1 MKELLLKIAG
11 VKTEEAFYKKY
22 PTQEAFF
29 KAHPEAKQII
39 AQFQKEQEKNTTEN
53 PQEQMM
59 GGEEESIEEM
69 AMGGMIKRK
78 DGSYSKRGLWD
89 NIRANKGSGKKPT
102 KQMLEQAKK
111 IQAEEMMYG
120 GMVDSYLNGGGI
132 NNPGFKALP
141 KEVQD
146 NIIANMAMGGYVD
159 HYFGGGPLNTKDFE
173 ARRRASIKF
182 ANNNISNSSKDFY
195 NNYWNNYNYLNN
207 SSNNPFIGMQKKV
220 NLPEVVVTGKRLDK
234 NKYGFNPNDYKGET
248 IKEIE
253 DKLNDYERAGAVS
266 SSYLKD
272 ARKYYN
278 LSTQKNSSGSDP
290 KIRNTNRNANEIDNK
305 KAYQTFLNLL
315 GGTDYENSFLKSD
328 GIIGKRTKYVADKL
342 GISYDD
348 FKTMKDAD
356 KKSLLERTKINPIE
370 VQKINEKSAFPI
382 NVIENSYNPNINNS
396 KIPVTEEIVD
406 MAMGGYIDEYAD
418 GGGIPQRY
426 KNMGFTRV
434 GQKKQG
440 DGKHKWKVLAKKGDQ
455 YKVVQGGW
463 RGMQDF
469 KQHKSEKRRDRF
481 WDRMGGRDSAKANDP
496 FSPLYW
502 HKRFG
507 TWADG
512 GILPEVEQLILAGQ
526 DTYEM
531 GGMVEYPTKYFLGGL
546 LDGNGPRVFP
556 MGDQQEFKFMKST
569 YPEGGMI
576 GGPMMGNEDDM
587 FEYAMG
593 GGINIDPSHKGM
605 FTAWAKKHG
614 MSVQEA
620 ANHVMANK
628 DKYDAHTVK
637 MANFAKNAAGWKKAM
652 GGRIYEEG
660 GMLNSMTQGI
670 PVQTETFQGQPEQ
683 VALPDGTIKSV
694 DAKTSHENMSDNTV
708 TDFLPGGSH
717 IQSARNKL
725 SPDQYAQLMQMFK
738 PETADQDIKKLAQV
752 YQNKYGKKNGK
763 KLSPADISEYAKN
776 KYQTKS
782 TPNSFDTDKLKEGNK
797 KAYLDLSM
805 QMNDL
810 IKSGKELAEG
820 AMAQEQMM
828 AWGGMIPKYNGGTG
842 KEGVQKPKERKIV
855 SLKEK
860 EKELSDFY
868 DVLNF
873 NPSGVVDYPFQK
885 TVDASKNLFGIDY
898 NTFNERMKQYEN
910 IIPGLASKY
919 FKKDDKGNYLPPSK
933 ENTIGFQQ
941 DFDKYVDNMVSKLG
955 GKYTPEQIN
964 TLKSNLKFNDA
975 IDPSAKRY
983 DSKMG
988 QFTSSRSGFQFP
1000 LFSKETTD
1008 RLNKEGISFLSQ
1020 AVGKGLLSP
1029 EEEQVA
1035 REEMNKYQDYKLLP
1049 LAEQAAAVTTTE
1061 TPAQKAEKQ
1070 QLEQINRI
1078 NPAAR
1083 IPMQNRFNYG
1093 LLEGQLGRGLG
1104 ANEAMLNAGLAQS
1117 PLYIMETPD
1126 TYIRS
1131 RKNEIPVGNI
1141 LYNIEKAQRNAANAL
1156 AAETGD
1162 WSTLAGNIANA
1173 GANAYNQIGDTLSA
1187 LNEKNVNL
1195 YNETQG
1201 LQQDLLANNMGV
1213 RNQNLTNMQNM
1224 LNFKRNLFGQKAV
1237 KDAELYSEYAKN
1249 MGESSQKEQN
1259 QKLEMLNIMAAKP
1272 DMFKGEQGQMFVNQI
1287 LGNTNSFNNSFAG
1300 SLLDGIMGYN
1310 RYNR

>member
-22 PTQEAFF
+22 PTQSAFF
-29 KAHPEAKQII
+29 KAHPEAKEII
-39 AQFQKEQEKNTTEN
+39 AQYQQQEMAANAPEN
-53 PQEQMM
+53 SQEQMM
-59 GGEEESIEEM
+59 GSEEEMVEQM
-69 AMGGMIKRK
+69 AKGGMIKRK

-102 KQMLEQAKK
+102 KQMLEDAKK

-120 GMVDSYLNGGGI
+120 GMLDNYANGGGI
-132 NNPGFKALP
+132 DNPGFMALP
-141 KEVQD
+141 KAVQE
-146 NIIANMAMGGYVD
+146 NIIANMEMGGD
-159 HYFGGGPLNTKDFE
+159 
-173 ARRRASIKF
+173 
-182 ANNNISNSSKDFY
+182 
-195 NNYWNNYNYLNN
+195 
-207 SSNNPFIGMQKKV
+207 
-220 NLPEVVVTGKRLDK
+220 
-234 NKYGFNPNDYKGET
+234 
-248 IKEIE
+248 IE
-253 DKLNDYERAGAVS
+253 
-266 SSYLKD
+266 
-272 ARKYYN
+272 
-278 LSTQKNSSGSDP
+278 
-290 KIRNTNRNANEIDNK
+290 
-305 KAYQTFLNLL
+305 
-315 GGTDYENSFLKSD
+315 
-328 GIIGKRTKYVADKL
+328 
-342 GISYDD
+342 
-348 FKTMKDAD
+348 
-356 KKSLLERTKINPIE
+356 
-370 VQKINEKSAFPI
+370 
-382 NVIENSYNPNINNS
+382 
-396 KIPVTEEIVD
+396 
-406 MAMGGYIDEYAD
+406 EYAD

-469 KQHKSEKRRDRF
+469 KQHKSEKRRDNF
-481 WDRMGGRDSAKANDP
+481 WSRMGGKNSAKAQDP

-512 GILPEVEQLILAGQ
+512 GILPDMQQLMMAGQ
-526 DTYEM
+526 DAYQM
-531 GGMVEYPTKYFLGGL
+531 GGYVEYPTKYFLGGL
-546 LDGNGPRVFP
+546 LGGSVPQGAP
-556 MGDQQEFKFMKST
+556 QEYEEDFNYMKNYPGGGMVESDMMDYQADYT
-569 YPEGGMI
+569 YPTMYPGGGMI
-576 GGPMMGNEDDM
+576 AGPMMGYEDDM

-593 GGINIDPSHKGM
+593 GGININPANEGKFTEWANKRGM
-605 FTAWAKKHG
+605 TVK
-614 MSVQEA
+614 EA
-620 ANHVMANK
+620 ANKVMANRE
-628 DKYDAHTVK
+628 KYTADVVR

-660 GMLNSMTQGI
+660 GMLNSMTEGI
-670 PVQTETFQGQPEQ
+670 PVQTETFEGQAEQ

-694 DAKTSHENMSDNTV
+694 EATTAHENMSDDTV
-708 TDFLPGGSH
+708 TDVLPGGSH

-725 SPDQYAQLMQMFK
+725 TPDQYVQLMQMFK

-752 YQNKYGKKNGK
+752 YQNKYGKKGNK

-820 AMAQEQMM
+820 AMLEEQMM
-828 AWGGMIPKYNGGTG
+828 AWGGMIPKYALGTP
-842 KEGVQKPKERKIV
+842 KKGVQKTEERKIV
-855 SLKEK
+855 SLQDKA
-860 EKELSDFY
+860 KELESFNN
-868 DVLNF
+868 VLNK
-873 NPSGVVDYPFQK
+873 NPYGVVDYTFQK
-885 TVDASKNLFGIDY
+885 TQDASKNLFGIDY
-898 NTFNERMKQYEN
+898 NTFNDRMKQYEN

-933 ENTIGFQQ
+933 ENTVAFQR
-941 DFDKYVDNMVSKLG
+941 DFDAYVDNMTSKLKG
-955 GKYTPEQIN
+955 TYSDEQIN

-1000 LFSKETTD
+1000 LFSKETTEK
-1008 RLNKEGISFLSQ
+1008 LNKAGVNFLSQ
-1020 AVGKGLLSP
+1020 AVNSNLLSDA
-1029 EEEQVA
+1029 EKKVA
-1035 REEMNKYQDYKLLP
+1035 IEEMNKYQDYKLLP
-1049 LAEQAAAVTTTE
+1049 LQEQAAAVTTTE
-1061 TPAQKAEKQ
+1061 TPAQKAERQ
-1070 QLEQINRI
+1070 VLADTNYI

-1083 IPMQNRFNYG
+1083 VPMQNRFNFG

-1104 ANEAMLNAGLAQS
+1104 ANQAILEAGLAQN
-1117 PLYIMETPD
+1117 PLYVMETPD

-1131 RKNEIPVGNI
+1131 RKNEVPIGNI
-1141 LYNIEKAQRNAANAL
+1141 LYNIERAQRNTANAL
-1156 AAETGD
+1156 ANQTGD

-1187 LNEKNVNL
+1187 LNEKNINL

-1201 LQQDLLANNMGV
+1201 LQQDLLGSNMGV
-1213 RNQNLTNMQNM
+1213 RNMNLTNMQNM

-1237 KDAELYSEYAKN
+1237 KDAELYSEYAKD
-1249 MGESSQKEQN
+1249 MGESAQKEQN
-1259 QKLEMLNIMAAKP
+1259 QKLEMLNIMASKP
-1272 DMFKGEQGQMFVNQI
+1272 DMFKGEQGQMFANQI
-1287 LGNTNSFNNSFAG
+1287 LGNTGSFNNPFAG
-1300 SLLDGIMGYN
+1300 TLADSIFSFN
-1310 RYNR
+1310 RKRG